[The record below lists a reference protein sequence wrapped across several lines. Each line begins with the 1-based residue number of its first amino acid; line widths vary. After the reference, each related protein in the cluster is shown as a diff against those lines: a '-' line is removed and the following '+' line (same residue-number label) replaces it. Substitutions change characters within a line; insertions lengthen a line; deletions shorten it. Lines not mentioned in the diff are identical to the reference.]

1 MPHDLGCIIR
11 KYESRDRAAVREISC
26 LTALMGEPSAIF
38 FDDDEILADALT
50 LYFTDHEPESCWV
63 VECKEKVVGYL
74 IGAVDVARSHQIT
87 AQKITFALVMKA
99 FRRGTIFRGKN
110 IRFFF
115 HVLLSALKG
124 ELKAP
129 AFSKEYP
136 ATLHINILKEYRGGG
151 WGSALINVYLDHLR
165 SKAVKGVHFATMS
178 DQASQFYNKLGFQLL
193 FQGNRSYFRYFLGKD
208 ISIYIYGMRLSTPSD
223 VTSL

>member
-1 MPHDLGCIIR
+1 MPHDPAFIIR
-11 KYESRDRAAVREISC
+11 KYEQKDRAAVREIAC
-26 LTALMGEPSAIF
+26 LTALMGEPSAVF

-63 VECKEKVVGYL
+63 VECEKKVVGYL
-74 IGAVDVARSHQIT
+74 LGAVDAERSRKIT
-87 AQKITFALVMKA
+87 AQKIVFALVMKA
-99 FRRGTIFRGKN
+99 LRRGTIFRWKN

-129 AFSKEYP
+129 VFLKDYP
-136 ATLHINILKEYRGGG
+136 ATLHINILKGYRGTGR
-151 WGSALINVYLDHLR
+151 GSALIQTALGYLR

-178 DQASQFYNKLGFQLL
+178 DQAGQFYSKLGFQLL
-193 FQGNRSYFRYFLGKD
+193 FQGKRSYFRYFLGQD
-208 ISIYIYGMRLSTPSD
+208 TPFYIYGMRLSG
-223 VTSL
+223 